1 VRRRSFALAVL
12 CVIVA
17 GALGLLFVLQGGA
30 QSSGGGGLPRGGA
43 ADRAR
48 QESLEVP
55 AGTILPMKINHGFS
69 SKNARVGQTIT
80 GRIMQNVPL
89 PGGGKIPEGTKVIGT
104 VVSVAPA
111 GSSGG
116 ARITLRFNEL
126 EMHHRRTAMVTDM
139 RALGSMVEVE
149 EAEIPRT
156 PLDHG
161 TSYAWAT
168 LRQIGGDMKYGVGG
182 PVTDSSGETV
192 GKGVF
197 DGVLVHVRA
206 QEGTKC
212 RGALDA
218 EDRLQ
223 ALWVFSA
230 DACGVYGM
238 EGVTIAHAGRTE
250 PVGEIVLAAEKGDI
264 KVRGGSGML
273 LRVIRE

>member
-1 VRRRSFALAVL
+1 LPEGGFAGSTFRNIL
-12 CVIVA
+12 
-17 GALGLLFVLQGGA
+17 
-30 QSSGGGGLPRGGA
+30 
-43 ADRAR
+43 D
-48 QESLEVP
+48 VP
-55 AGTILPMKINHGFS
+55 VGTILPVKINHGFS
-69 SKNARVGQTIT
+69 SKNARAGQIIT
-80 GRIMQNVPL
+80 GRIMQDLPL
-89 PGGGKIPEGTKVIGT
+89 AVGGKIPEGAKVVGAVVT
-104 VVSVAPA
+104 VTAA
-111 GSSGG
+111 ASGG
-116 ARITLRFNEL
+116 ARISLRFNEL
-126 EMHHRRTAMVTDM
+126 EIHHRRMAMVTDM
-139 RALGSMVEVE
+139 RALGSMVEVQ
-149 EAEIPRT
+149 EAEIPAT

-238 EGVTIAHAGRTE
+238 NGVTIAHAGRTE
-250 PVGEIVLAAEKGDI
+250 PLGEIVLAAEKGEI

-273 LRVIRE
+273 LRVEREKSQ